1 MSNKKTTKKS
11 VANAAKKTKASR
23 KESFKNI
30 QQTNGKVYDIEKV
43 KEIESLLDVPKTNPF
58 GTADIRIFEENL
70 ASMTL
75 TEMQAVAVRAG
86 VFPNGN
92 KTVLK
97 SKLVKA
103 FKSEGFGVVNTVF
116 DAPQQIKLNTK
127 NKDHKEILDYLKD

>member
-11 VANAAKKTKASR
+11 VASATKKTKASR

-43 KEIESLLDVPKTNPF
+43 KEIEALLDVPKTNPF

-116 DAPQQIKLNTK
+116 DAPQQIKLNPK